1 MVVDGGRRNRAGS
14 IHSIHA
20 PYSTIVQVIMTS
32 TTPFET
38 FVKRRARLAG
48 QFFLEGLGEANP
60 WFARVDGLQEAV
72 EARGDRF
79 VSFGNYDYLGLSRH
93 PGVRAAAVE
102 AVREHGTGVN
112 GSRLVG
118 GERNFHRAFEADL
131 AAFVGTEAALTLVSG
146 HLTNLTLIPHL
157 LGGDD
162 LLVVDEYAH
171 NSIMMGGRSTR
182 ATVKSFRHNDL
193 DHLDHVLAEVR
204 AKHRNC
210 LIAVESLYSMDGDHV
225 ELPRLLDIRDRHGAW
240 VMVDEAH
247 SFGVMG
253 ATGRGICEHYGED
266 PKRIDLIIGTLSK
279 TLASSGG
286 FVLSHGLAIEL
297 LRFTLPGFVYSV
309 GLSPAVTAGA
319 HAALKALVDE
329 PQRVA
334 RLKANSEMFLGK
346 AKAAGLDTGVATG
359 CAIVPV
365 LFSDFAVTLEKAAA
379 LLREGIY
386 APPVVQVG
394 VPQDAPRIRFFLSAD
409 HTEAEID
416 HAIRV
421 LAAPIG

>member
-1 MVVDGGRRNRAGS
+1 M
-14 IHSIHA
+14 A
-20 PYSTIVQVIMTS
+20 PLS
-32 TTPFET
+32 PFET

-48 QFFLEGLGEANP
+48 QFFLEGLGNANP
-60 WFARVDGLQEAV
+60 WFVQVDGLQEVV

-79 VSFGNYDYLGLSRH
+79 VSFGNYDYLGLSDH
-93 PGVRAAAVE
+93 PAVREAAIV

-118 GERNFHRAFEADL
+118 GERNFHRAFEAEL
-131 AAFVGTEAALTLVSG
+131 AAFVGAESAVTLVSG
-146 HLTNLTLIPHL
+146 YLTNLTLIPHL

-162 LLVVDEYAH
+162 LLVVDELAH
-171 NSIMMGGRSTR
+171 NSIMMGARSTR
-182 ATVKSFRHNDL
+182 STVKSFRHNDL
-193 DHLDHVLAEVR
+193 DHLDHLLREAR
-204 AKHRNC
+204 ATHRNC
-210 LIAVESLYSMDGDHV
+210 LVAVESLYSMDGDHV
-225 ELPRLLDIRDRHGAW
+225 DLPRLLDLRDRHGCW

-253 ATGRGICEHYGED
+253 TTGRGISEHYGED

-279 TLASSGG
+279 ALASSGG
-286 FVLSHGLAIEL
+286 FVCAHGLAVEW

-319 HAALKALVDE
+319 HAALKALKAE
-329 PQRVA
+329 PERVA
-334 RLKANSEMFLGK
+334 RLRANSQMFLAK
-346 AKAAGLDTGVATG
+346 ARAAGLDTGAATG

-365 LFSDFAVTLEKAAA
+365 LFSDFGTTLDKAAA

-409 HTEAEID
+409 HSEADID

-421 LAAPIG
+421 LAA